1 MNQCNAVLHFNCHLT
16 FLSGDI
22 IVGLQPVDENWWNG
36 RLGDETGIFPI
47 THVFALEEEEVH
59 AEVAPPCVEPVSVE
73 SKVNAT
79 VRSTMDLMAQLDDE
93 LGFRT
98 GDIIEV
104 VEVIDSD
111 FCIGRLNGKTG
122 SFPVAF
128 VELVS
133 GNLHLETAKSGEVAT
148 HSKFDW
154 WKDEKRTEE
163 SVSGVSGKV
172 VEKDESVRCDNQQI
186 SEKVENNNLQAAEG
200 IRNDTLPSE
209 NDVEFKAPTPEL
221 TNNENPSNEFKPTHT
236 RDHSYNQ
243 INTSS
248 YGVTLSAYG
257 KAKFPFVAEN
267 DNELSFFDDDIIL
280 LNRHIDDEWMEGE
293 IDGRRGLFPTSYID
307 IIVDCMRAD
316 VSKPVGIETEMYG
329 RVLYD
334 FHAESSNELE
344 LNEGDTVTVVRKID
358 DDWIEARHDDG
369 RVGCC
374 PVTYVELIT
383 TGLSSEGFPEAG
395 APAVFSIAP
404 PAKPTFE
411 SSTTVSVIGDSAASG
426 YPSEQVS
433 TVIPTD
439 ITPSTLPAKP
449 KLPTKP
455 KLKPKPIRQQSLG
468 SSKSPAIAE
477 TVNVVKS
484 KPPPLPAAPKSKPSL
499 AEASLDDIVQQEL
512 RTAALGVANVPRSSS
527 VPNNMSAD
535 PRNHSH
541 GSSAVDYQ
549 TCSPQF
555 IGHSQFYTDVS
566 TTKRSP
572 TTKRRPPPRPSG
584 PRPAPAPSR
593 SVLEPQRASPS
604 QGNVPVPRRAAP
616 PRPARSGKPVPARR
630 LMRPPVGDDL
640 MNFSPEKELR
650 SGECLLVSV
659 SVDILENNAQQASA
673 HGGLSANGL
682 SDICFHFFEMMLVSC
697 LK

>member
-1 MNQCNAVLHFNCHLT
+1 M
-16 FLSGDI
+16 
-22 IVGLQPVDENWWNG
+22 DENWWNG
-36 RLGDETGIFPI
+36 LRGDETGIFPI
-47 THVFALEEEEVH
+47 THVFALEEVQ
-59 AEVAPPCVEPVSVE
+59 AEVASSGGEPASGK
-73 SKVNAT
+73 SKVTAT
-79 VRSTMDLMAQLDDE
+79 VRSTMDLTAQLDDE

-111 FCIGRLNGKTG
+111 FCIGRLDGKTG

-133 GNLHLETAKSGEVAT
+133 GNLHLETAKSGQVAT
-148 HSKFDW
+148 QSKFDW
-154 WKDEKRTEE
+154 WKNEKRTGEG
-163 SVSGVSGKV
+163 VGGVSEEV
-172 VEKDESVRCDNQQI
+172 VGKDESVRCDDQKS
-186 SEKVENNNLQAAEG
+186 SENVVNDNLQSTESV
-200 IRNDTLPSE
+200 RNDTHQSSE
-209 NDVEFKAPTPEL
+209 NEVEFKAPASESTCDEK
-221 TNNENPSNEFKPTHT
+221 TSHEFQPTHT

-307 IIVDCMRAD
+307 IIVDCMRA
-316 VSKPVGIETEMYG
+316 VNRPEVGVETEMYG

-344 LNEGDTVTVVRKID
+344 LSEGDTVTVVRRID

-369 RVGCC
+369 RIGCC

-383 TGLSSEGFPEAG
+383 TGLGSESLPQVG

-404 PAKPTFE
+404 SVKVTVE
-411 SSTTVSVIGDSAASG
+411 SSTTVSVMGNSAAGS
-426 YPSEQVS
+426 YNYQAEQVS
-433 TVIPTD
+433 TVTPTD
-439 ITPSTLPAKP
+439 ITPSALPVTSKP
-449 KLPTKP
+449 KLPAKP
-455 KLKPKPIRQQSLG
+455 KLKPKPTRQQSLG
-468 SSKSPAIAE
+468 SPKSPAFATAE
-477 TVNVVKS
+477 TPNAVKS
-484 KPPPLPAAPKSKPSL
+484 KPPPLPAAPKMKHSL

-512 RTAALGVANVPRSSS
+512 RTAQGNVPRSSS
-527 VPNNMSAD
+527 VPNNMSID
-535 PRNHSH
+535 PRNNFQ
-541 GSSAVDYQ
+541 GNYQ

-555 IGHSQFYTDVS
+555 IGQSQFYTDVS
-566 TTKRSP
+566 ATKRSP
-572 TTKRRPPPRPSG
+572 SVKRQPPPRPSG

-593 SVLEPQRASPS
+593 SVLEPQRASQAS
-604 QGNVPVPRRAAP
+604 VPVPRRAAP
-616 PRPARSGKPVPARR
+616 PRPARSSGKPVPARR
-630 LMRPPVGDDL
+630 LMKPAGDDL

-650 SGECLLVSV
+650 AGECLSIVVTFSCWLVSV
-659 SVDILENNAQQASA
+659 YCLTYVV
-673 HGGLSANGL
+673 GL
-682 SDICFHFFEMMLVSC
+682 
-697 LK
+697 

>member
-1 MNQCNAVLHFNCHLT
+1 M
-16 FLSGDI
+16 
-22 IVGLQPVDENWWNG
+22 
-36 RLGDETGIFPI
+36 
-47 THVFALEEEEVH
+47 FALEEEEVQTEVTPPGVL
-59 AEVAPPCVEPVSVE
+59 AEVAPPGGEPVSKE

-79 VRSTMDLMAQLDDE
+79 VRSTMDLTAQLDDE

-154 WKDEKRTEE
+154 WKDEKRTGE
-163 SVSGVSGKV
+163 SVSGISGKV
-172 VEKDESVRCDNQQI
+172 VENDESVRNDNQTF
-186 SEKVENNNLQAAEG
+186 SEKVENNNLQSSESVG
-200 IRNDTLPSE
+200 SDNLQSPE
-209 NDVEFKAPTPEL
+209 NDFEFKAPVPES
-221 TNNENPSNEFKPTHT
+221 NEKPSDEFKPTHT

-307 IIVDCMRAD
+307 IIVDCTRAD
-316 VSKPVGIETEMYG
+316 VAVNKPEVGVETEMYG

-383 TGLSSEGFPEAG
+383 TGLGSEGLPQAG
-395 APAVFSIAP
+395 APAVFSITP
-404 PAKPTFE
+404 PVMAIIE
-411 SSTTVSVIGDSAASG
+411 SSTAVSVIGDSAASG
-426 YPSEQVS
+426 YNYQTEQVS
-433 TVIPTD
+433 TAIPTD
-439 ITPSTLPAKP
+439 ITPSGLPVTPKP
-449 KLPTKP
+449 KIPTKP

-468 SSKSPAIAE
+468 SSESPAIAE

-484 KPPPLPAAPKSKPSL
+484 KPPPLPAAPNMKPSL

-527 VPNNMSAD
+527 VPNNMSIKIDA
-535 PRNHSH
+535 RNNIQ
-541 GSSAVDYQ
+541 GTSAVDYQ
-549 TCSPQF
+549 THSPQF
-555 IGHSQFYTDVS
+555 IGQSQFYTDVS
-566 TTKRSP
+566 ATKRSP

-593 SVLEPQRASPS
+593 SVLEPQRASQS
-604 QGNVPVPRRAAP
+604 QANVPVPRRAAP

-650 SGECLLVSV
+650 SGGCLLVSL
-659 SVDILENNAQQASA
+659 SFDILSIMYFGHIMPVRMVACRLMVYQ
-673 HGGLSANGL
+673 
-682 SDICFHFFEMMLVSC
+682 IFV
-697 LK
+697 